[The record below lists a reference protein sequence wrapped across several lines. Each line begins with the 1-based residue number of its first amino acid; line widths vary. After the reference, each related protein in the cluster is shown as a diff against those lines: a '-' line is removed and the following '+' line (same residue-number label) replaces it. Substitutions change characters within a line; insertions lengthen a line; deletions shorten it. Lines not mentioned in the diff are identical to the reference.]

1 MTRYAEAHHLAP
13 SSTSNNLIYDLPLIA
28 LGNPLFIV
36 DVFAEA
42 KLEGNQLAV
51 VVDKEGWS
59 TGQMQKFAKEMNF
72 SETTFI
78 TGSDPVKRV
87 FKVRIF
93 TPVGE
98 LPFAGHPTLGTAYV
112 AAKEL
117 LKKDVTD
124 LTLDL
129 KAGMIPVTFQKAS
142 DGQPL
147 LWMRQLNPEF
157 GATHRAEDIAPM
169 FRLGPGD
176 IDTRFPIQEV
186 STGVWFYM
194 IPLKTR
200 EALKR
205 IKLDAERFK
214 AYSANNKA
222 KWPLLFCPE
231 PEAKGNHLKA
241 RMVTDW
247 TEDPATGS
255 ANGCLAGYLVKH
267 RYFGSP
273 KIDIRV
279 EQGDEINRPS
289 ILYLR
294 AEEREGGIDVNVG
307 GKVAMV
313 ARGELA

>member
-1 MTRYAEAHHLAP
+1 
-13 SSTSNNLIYDLPLIA
+13 

-51 VVDKEGWS
+51 VVDKEKWS
-59 TGQMQKFAKEMNF
+59 TEQMQKFAKEMNF

-78 TGSDPVKRV
+78 TGSDLEKRV

-117 LKKDVTD
+117 FKKDVPD

-129 KAGMIPVTFQKAS
+129 KAGMIPVTFQRAP

-169 FRLGPGD
+169 FHLGPGD

-214 AYSANNKA
+214 AYSADNKA

-279 EQGDEINRPS
+279 EQGAEINRPS

-294 AEEREGGIDVNVG
+294 AEEREGSIDVNVG

>member
-1 MTRYAEAHHLAP
+1 M
-13 SSTSNNLIYDLPLIA
+13 
-28 LGNPLFIV
+28 GNALFIV

-59 TGQMQKFAKEMNF
+59 TEQMQKFTKEMNF
-72 SETTFI
+72 SESTFI
-78 TGSDPVKRV
+78 TASDAEKRV
-87 FKVRIF
+87 FKMRIF

-117 LKKDVTD
+117 LKKDVPD
-124 LTLDL
+124 LTLDM
-129 KAGMIPVTFQKAS
+129 KAGLIPVAFQKAP
-142 DGQPL
+142 DGKQL
-147 LWMRQLNPEF
+147 LWMKQLNPEF
-157 GATHRAEDIAPM
+157 GATHKAEDIAPM
-169 FRLGPGD
+169 FGLKASD

-186 STGVWFYM
+186 STGVWFYI
-194 IPLKTR
+194 IPLKKR

-205 IKLDAERFK
+205 IKLDAEAFK
-214 AYSANNKA
+214 RYSADNKA

-267 RYFGSP
+267 RYFGTP
-273 KIDIRV
+273 QIDIRV
-279 EQGDEINRPS
+279 EQGAEIGRPS

-294 AEEREGGIDVNVG
+294 AEEVKNSIDVRVG

-313 ARGELA
+313 ARGEVA

>member
-1 MTRYAEAHHLAP
+1 M
-13 SSTSNNLIYDLPLIA
+13 
-28 LGNPLFIV
+28 GNRLFIL

-51 VVDKEGWS
+51 VEDKEGWS
-59 TGQMQKFAKEMNF
+59 PELMQKFTREMNF
-72 SETTFI
+72 SESTFI
-78 TGSDPVKRV
+78 GAYDAAKRV

-112 AAKEL
+112 AAKEI
-117 LKKDVTD
+117 LKRDVSD
-124 LTLDL
+124 LTLDM
-129 KAGMIPVTFQKAS
+129 KAGMIPVTFQTRE
-142 DGQPL
+142 DGKPL
-147 LWMRQLNPEF
+147 LWMKQLNPEF

-169 FRLGPGD
+169 FGLKSGD

-194 IPLKTR
+194 IPLKTKK
-200 EALKR
+200 ALKS
-205 IKLDAERFK
+205 IKLDAEAFK
-214 AYSANNKA
+214 KYSEKNKA

-231 PEAKGNHLKA
+231 PESKANHLKA

-255 ANGCLAGYLVKH
+255 ANGCLVGYLVKH
-267 RYFGSP
+267 RYFGTP

-279 EQGDEINRPS
+279 EQGAEISRPS

-294 AEEREGGIDVNVG
+294 GEEMKDGIDVRVG

-313 ARGELA
+313 ARGEVA

>member
-1 MTRYAEAHHLAP
+1 
-13 SSTSNNLIYDLPLIA
+13 LIA
-28 LGNPLFIV
+28 LGNSLFIV

-51 VVDKEGWS
+51 VVDKENWS
-59 TGQMQKFAKEMNF
+59 SEQMQRFTREMNF
-72 SETTFI
+72 SESTFI
-78 TGSDPVKRV
+78 TGADLEKRV

-117 LKKDVTD
+117 LKKEVPD

-129 KAGMIPVTFQKAS
+129 KVGMIPVTFQKAK
-142 DGQPL
+142 DGKPL
-147 LWMRQLNPEF
+147 LWMKQLNPEF
-157 GATHRAEDIAPM
+157 GATHRAEDVAPM
-169 FRLGPGD
+169 FHLSPAD

-200 EALKR
+200 EALKK

-214 AYSANNKA
+214 VYSADKKA

-231 PEAKGNHLKA
+231 PEDKGNHLKA

-267 RYFGSP
+267 RYFGAN
-273 KIDIRV
+273 KVDVRV
-279 EQGDEINRPS
+279 EQGAEISRPS

-294 AEEREGGIDVNVG
+294 AEETKDSIDVRVG
-307 GKVAMV
+307 GKVVMV

>member
-1 MTRYAEAHHLAP
+1 M
-13 SSTSNNLIYDLPLIA
+13 
-28 LGNPLFIV
+28 GNALFIV

-59 TGQMQKFAKEMNF
+59 SEQMQKFTREMNF
-72 SETTFI
+72 SESTFI
-78 TGSDPVKRV
+78 TGSDLKKRV

-112 AAKEL
+112 AAKEII
-117 LKKDVTD
+117 KKDVPD
-124 LTLDL
+124 LTLDM
-129 KAGMIPVTFQKAS
+129 KAGLIPVTFQKAE
-142 DGQPL
+142 DGKPL
-147 LWMRQLNPEF
+147 LWMKQLNPEF
-157 GATHRAEDIAPM
+157 GATHKAEDIAPM
-169 FRLGPGD
+169 FGLKASD

-186 STGVWFYM
+186 STGVWFYL
-194 IPLKTR
+194 IPLKKR

-205 IKLDAERFK
+205 IKLNAEAFK
-214 AYSANNKA
+214 AYSVNNKA

-255 ANGCLAGYLVKH
+255 ANGCLAGYL
-267 RYFGSP
+267 R
-273 KIDIRV
+273 
-279 EQGDEINRPS
+279 
-289 ILYLR
+289 
-294 AEEREGGIDVNVG
+294 
-307 GKVAMV
+307 
-313 ARGELA
+313 RG

>member
-1 MTRYAEAHHLAP
+1 M
-13 SSTSNNLIYDLPLIA
+13 
-28 LGNPLFIV
+28 GNPFFIV

-51 VVDKEGWS
+51 VIEGEGWS
-59 TGQMQKFAKEMNF
+59 AERMQKFTREMNF
-72 SETTFI
+72 SESTFI
-78 TGSDPVKRV
+78 TGSDLDKRF

-117 LKKDVTD
+117 LKKEVPD
-124 LTLDL
+124 LTLDM
-129 KAGMIPVTFQKAS
+129 KAGMIPVAFQKAAN
-142 DGQPL
+142 GQPL
-147 LWMRQLNPEF
+147 LWMKQLNPEF
-157 GATHRAEDIAPM
+157 GATHKAEDIAPM
-169 FRLGPGD
+169 FHLSPSD
-176 IDTRFPIQEV
+176 IDVRFPIQEV

-200 EALKR
+200 ESLKR

-214 AYSANNKA
+214 AYSADNKA

-231 PEAKGNHLKA
+231 PETKGNHLKA

-279 EQGDEINRPS
+279 EQGAEISRPS

-294 AEEREGGIDVNVG
+294 AEEVKGGIDVRVG

>member
-1 MTRYAEAHHLAP
+1 MIE
-13 SSTSNNLIYDLPLIA
+13 
-28 LGNPLFIV
+28 LGNPIFLV

-51 VVDKEGWS
+51 VVEGQGWS
-59 TGQMQKFAKEMNF
+59 AEKMQKFAKEMNF

-78 TGSDPVKRV
+78 TGSDIDKRV

-98 LPFAGHPTLGTAYV
+98 LPFAGHPTLGTAFV

-117 LKKDVTD
+117 LKKEVSD
-124 LTLDL
+124 LTLDM
-129 KAGMIPVTFQKAS
+129 KAGMIPVTFQKAA
-142 DGQPL
+142 DGQQL
-147 LWMRQLNPEF
+147 LWMKQLNPEF
-157 GATHRAEDIAPM
+157 GAIHVAEEIAPM
-169 FRLGPGD
+169 FHLNPGD

-205 IKLDAERFK
+205 IKLDTESFK
-214 AYSANNKA
+214 AYSADKKA
-222 KWPLLFCPE
+222 KWPLLFCAE

-241 RMVTDW
+241 RMITDW

-267 RYFGSP
+267 SYFGNQ

-279 EQGDEINRPS
+279 EQGAEIGRPS

-294 AEEREGGIDVNVG
+294 AEEVKGGIDVRVG

>member
-1 MTRYAEAHHLAP
+1 
-13 SSTSNNLIYDLPLIA
+13 LIA
-28 LGNPLFIV
+28 LGNALYIV

-59 TGQMQKFAKEMNF
+59 SEQMQKFTREMNF
-72 SETTFI
+72 SESTFV
-78 TGSDPVKRV
+78 TESDVAKRV

-112 AAKEL
+112 AAKEII
-117 LKKDVTD
+117 KKDIPD

-129 KAGMIPVTFQKAS
+129 KAGLIPVTFQTAE
-142 DGQPL
+142 DGKPL
-147 LWMRQLNPEF
+147 LWMKQLNPEF
-157 GATHRAEDIAPM
+157 GATHKAEDIAPM
-169 FRLGPGD
+169 FGLKASD

-194 IPLKTR
+194 IPLKKR
-200 EALKR
+200 EALKK
-205 IKLDAERFK
+205 IKLDADAFK
-214 AYSANNKA
+214 AYSVNNKA

-267 RYFGSP
+267 RYFGLA
-273 KIDIRV
+273 KIDVRV
-279 EQGDEINRPS
+279 EQGAEISRPS

-294 AEEREGGIDVNVG
+294 AEEVKVGIDVLVG
-307 GKVAMV
+307 GKVVMV
-313 ARGELA
+313 ARGEVA